1 MACQDTDHSMKFPK
15 ISPALVIVVLSF
27 AVGLWLLLSG
37 GGGSLIG
44 ASHPHQSAIP
54 GEDWHGNVR
63 RSR

>member
-1 MACQDTDHSMKFPK
+1 MKFPK